1 MTEVNG
7 NDPTP
12 SSPVPQGNS
21 QGVYV
26 DTAHT
31 YRLSFISLAV
41 GTVIAAIVGG
51 LLYSLRQG
59 PSLDAQGNPQF
70 AIGMIMVPIAA
81 IASVGIMAWAIFDLP
96 VRIAKRQGVI
106 LDPEVYPWTGAIGLG
121 VVIVVGFFAAI
132 AAGLI

>member
-1 MTEVNG
+1 MTEVNV

-12 SSPVPQGNS
+12 PSQAP

-31 YRLSFISLAV
+31 YRLSLISLAV
-41 GTVIAAIVGG
+41 GTVIAALVGG
-51 LLYSLRQG
+51 LLYALRQG
-59 PSLDAQGNPQF
+59 PTVDAQGNPQF

-81 IASVGIMAWAIFDLP
+81 IAAVGIMAWAIFDLP
-96 VRIAKRQGVI
+96 VRIAKRQSVI

-121 VVIVVGFFAAI
+121 VVLVVGFFVAI
-132 AAGLI
+132 AVGLI